1 MNLIDVTRQFKT
13 DDDCLDYLEKV
24 RWPKGEVCCIAC
36 GSLKVSKITRESDSK
51 NKRTRIYQCLEKECG
66 HQFSPTAGTVFH
78 DSHLPLTKWFMAM
91 ALICEAK
98 KGISAKQVAR
108 HIGLEKSYKT
118 AWYLC
123 HRIRKAMKEGGLL
136 LGRGGK
142 VVEVDETYLSPRKP
156 RKGNPRVKKQ
166 DNGVVLGM
174 VERGGNLHLIPI
186 TDAKMGI
193 IEPVLV
199 KYVSPNALLQT
210 DKAMT
215 YDIIGRRKFD
225 GHRMIDHIRT
235 YGEGENHTNTIENA
249 FSLLKRG
256 IYGTFHQVSVKHLG
270 RYCDEFS
277 YRFNRRDTQSQ
288 MFHMTLKGL
297 LRETPLPFKTL
308 TDSEDSEAP
317 DF

>member
-13 DDDCLDYLEKV
+13 DDDCLDYIEKA
-24 RWPKGEVCCIAC
+24 RWPSGVCCIKC
-36 GSLKVSKITRESDSK
+36 GSLNISKITRESDSK
-51 NKRTRIYQCLEKECG
+51 NKRTRLYQCLEKECSQG
-66 HQFSPTAGTVFH
+66 QFSPTSGTVFH

-98 KGISAKQVAR
+98 KGISAKQVSR
-108 HIGLEKSYKT
+108 HLGLEKSYKT

-123 HRIRKAMKEGGLL
+123 HRIRKAMKEGSML

-142 VVEVDETYLSPRKP
+142 VVEADETYLTPRKP
-156 RKGNPRVKKQ
+156 RKGKPAVKKQ
-166 DNGVVLGM
+166 DGGIVIGM
-174 VERGGNLHLIPI
+174 VERGGNLHLVPVA
-186 TDAKMGI
+186 DAKMKI

-199 KYVSPNALLQT
+199 KHISPTATLQT
-210 DKAMT
+210 DRAAI
-215 YDIIGRRKFD
+215 YEIIGKRKFD

-235 YGEGENHTNTIENA
+235 YGEGENHTNTVENA

-277 YRFNRRDTQSQ
+277 YRFNRRDSQSQ
-288 MFHMTLKGL
+288 MFNVTLKGL
-297 LRETPLPFKTL
+297 LHETPLPFTTL
-308 TDSEDSEAP
+308 TSDPDTEA
-317 DF
+317 F